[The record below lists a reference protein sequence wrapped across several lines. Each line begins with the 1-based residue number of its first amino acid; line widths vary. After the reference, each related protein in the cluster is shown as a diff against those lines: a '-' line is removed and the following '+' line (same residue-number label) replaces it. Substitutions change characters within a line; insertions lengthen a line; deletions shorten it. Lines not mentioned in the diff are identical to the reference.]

1 MIDPTQ
7 DYVALLRRVFDLPAL
22 RSFLSRPD
30 VTLAF
35 DGMHGVA
42 GPYARALL
50 VSELGVPPSA
60 LRCGTPG
67 PHVAHDWLHSQNP
80 SPHLNQAQPQISPHS
95 RLSHPNSNPYP

>member
-1 MIDPTQ
+1 MIDPTE

-42 GPYARALL
+42 GPYARLASSLI
-50 VSELGVPPSA
+50 SARPPHD
-60 LRCGTPG
+60 LRTTS
-67 PHVAHDWLHSQNP
+67 L
-80 SPHLNQAQPQISPHS
+80 
-95 RLSHPNSNPYP
+95 